1 MNIEALIAAKK
12 AERIAKGFAFR
23 ITFDNR
29 EPFNGYYVDKAT
41 FDENYAIAV
50 ASIGKRHRD
59 GTTALSVEVL

>member
-1 MNIEALIAAKK
+1 MNIDALIERKK
-12 AERIAKGFAFR
+12 AERVAKGFAFR

-29 EPFNGYYVDKAT
+29 APFNGYYVDKKT
-41 FDENYAIAV
+41 FDENYALAV